1 MIRLPKTRLSRELL
15 AVLGIAVLVACHLV
29 VAVAVTERGDEAP
42 AATGASTLSDLRLA
56 DVATVDE
63 VRPGDVAVA
72 GVSAADLDDDVVATV
87 EFEELPPFNAVAP
100 TAAPP
105 VVPTVALMS
114 GRGPAPTPTAKP
126 TRAFGNELLPTVSP
140 GDVRLLGIASAV
152 QATPTPVYH
161 QVSIP
166 GTDVKLRRQTVFM
179 SQVGTVP
186 PGWPVTEN
194 VFYERTARH
203 IGWLVDLDYTAED
216 PEFEMRG
223 LMRWLNVTGGTEHVI
238 YQQEYVMDADS
249 AGNALFFMLGKDVPG
264 FWYAGDYRLELWD
277 NRDRLAVYYEFKVK
291 SGVLR

>member
-1 MIRLPKTRLSRELL
+1 MIRLPKTRLSRELF
-15 AVLGIAVLVACHLV
+15 VILGMAVLVACHLV
-29 VAVAVTERGDEAP
+29 VAVVVAVSERGDEV
-42 AATGASTLSDLRLA
+42 TGASTLSNLRLA

-63 VRPGDVAVA
+63 VRPGDVAVS
-72 GVSAADLDDDVVATV
+72 GVSAAELDDDVVATV
-87 EFEELPPFNAVAP
+87 EFEKLPPFDAVAP
-100 TAAPP
+100 AAAAP
-105 VVPTVALMS
+105 VVPTVALLP
-114 GRGPAPTPTAKP
+114 GNGPAATHTAKP
-126 TRAFGNELLPTVSP
+126 TRPFDNKLLPTVSP

-203 IGWLVDLDYTAED
+203 IGWLVDLDYTAENA
-216 PEFEMRG
+216 EFEMRG

-249 AGNALFFMLGKDVPG
+249 AGSTLFFMLGKDVPG